1 MEIIIE
7 ILLLFILGI
16 GGTYLVWILKGR
28 KESFWAFANQYAY
41 SIAYLVLALIGL
53 GIAFFRTYTN

>member
-16 GGTYLVWILKGR
+16 LGTFIVWILRGG
-28 KESFWAFANQYAY
+28 KESFWAFANKYSY
-41 SIAYLVLALIGL
+41 SIAYVVLALVGL
-53 GIAFFRTYTN
+53 GIAFFKTYAN